1 MKGGGG
7 RRAERHGGDAGGG
20 GGRRGRRRWGE
31 EERKKKR
38 NQQKE
43 EDRWRRREAEVED
56 QVGPTRSLGSGRGA
70 RAPASASAQNMFT
83 TIVQRRIH
91 ESCSD

>member
-1 MKGGGG
+1 
-7 RRAERHGGDAGGG
+7 
-20 GGRRGRRRWGE
+20 
-31 EERKKKR
+31 
-38 NQQKE
+38 
-43 EDRWRRREAEVED
+43 
-56 QVGPTRSLGSGRGA
+56 VGPTRSLGSGRGA